1 MKIQTQNK
9 LAHYQAEYQEVTEQS
24 QMLQAQLS
32 SLQQQIASME
42 AYLRTN
48 NGDRKAR
55 TDYSNLIKRYNSFV
69 NTIKRNNMR
78 LETLSRQ
85 IAIENQ
91 KIVNAQQRQMMSA
104 YRRNN
109 KTSNYYY

>member
-9 LAHYQAEYQEVTEQS
+9 LAHYQAEYQEVSEQS
-24 QMLQAQLS
+24 QMLQAQLPA
-32 SLQQQIASME
+32 LQQQIASME
-42 AYLRTN
+42 TYLRVN

-55 TDYSNLIKRYNSFV
+55 TDYSNLVRRYNSLV

-78 LETLSRQ
+78 LETLNRQ

-104 YRRNN
+104 YRRSNRN
-109 KTSNYYY
+109 PNYYY

>member
-24 QMLQAQLS
+24 QMLQAQLPA
-32 SLQQQIASME
+32 LQQQIASTE
-42 AYLRTN
+42 AHLRVN
-48 NGDRKAR
+48 GGDRKAR
-55 TDYSNLIKRYNSFV
+55 TDYSNLVRRYNSLV

-104 YRRNN
+104 YHRSSRNP
-109 KTSNYYY
+109 NYYY